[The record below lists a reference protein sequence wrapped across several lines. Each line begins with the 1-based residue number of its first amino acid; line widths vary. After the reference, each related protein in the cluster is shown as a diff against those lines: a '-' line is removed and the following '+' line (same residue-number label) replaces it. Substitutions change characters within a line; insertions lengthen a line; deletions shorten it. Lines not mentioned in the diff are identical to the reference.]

1 MAKNYS
7 NTNNSNKNTNAKNP
21 SSVVVL
27 GKFRRFPMPAFFAGF
42 IKPRFF
48 LYLQEIFNAP
58 FGLFFIEKIWGIC
71 YNNSTL

>member
-1 MAKNYS
+1 MYEKRI
-7 NTNNSNKNTNAKNP
+7 TQVLFIP